1 MLEKSAAA
9 VQTAPSR
16 LPVKAGK
23 TVRISERM
31 ERLYDLISRRAYELF
46 ERDGRVHGHDVSHW
60 LEAEKE
66 FLLPV
71 QTSTEETGREFVV
84 RAEVP
89 GFTASNLEVDIEPRR
104 VTISGKRESTQK
116 TKEGETRRTEQIS
129 NEIFRAIEL
138 PYEINATKVS
148 ATLKDGLL
156 EIKIPK
162 AQTKKSVHAN
172 TQAA

>member
-16 LPVKAGK
+16 PLVKTGK
-23 TVRISERM
+23 TVSISERI
-31 ERLYDLISRRAYELF
+31 ERLYDAISRRAFELF
-46 ERDGRVHGHDVSHW
+46 ERDGRVNGHDVNHW

-71 QTSTEETGREFVV
+71 QIGMEETGNEFVV
-84 RAEVP
+84 RAKVP
-89 GFTASNLEVDIEPRR
+89 GFTASDLEVNVEPRR
-104 VTISGKRESTQK
+104 VTISGKRESKQE
-116 TKEGETRRTEQIS
+116 TKEGKALRTEESS
-129 NEIFRAIEL
+129 NEIFRAMEL
-138 PYEINATKVS
+138 PSEVNATKVS
-148 ATLKDGLL
+148 ATLKDGVL

-162 AQTKKSVHAN
+162 AETKKSIPMN

>member
-16 LPVKAGK
+16 PPVKAGK
-23 TVRISERM
+23 TELISERIQ
-31 ERLYDLISRRAYELF
+31 RLYDAISRRAYELF
-46 ERDGRVHGHDVSHW
+46 ERDGRVHGLDEKHW

-71 QTSTEETGREFVV
+71 QTSMEETGRKFVV

-89 GFTASNLEVDIEPRR
+89 GFTASDIEVNIEPQR
-104 VTISGKRESTQK
+104 VTISGKRESKQE
-116 TKEGETRRTEQIS
+116 TKEGETLRTEESS

-138 PYEINATKVS
+138 PSEVNATKVS
-148 ATLKDGLL
+148 ATLRDGVLD
-156 EIKIPK
+156 IKIPK
-162 AQTKKSVHAN
+162 VETKKSVPVN